1 MNMCFCS
8 YYEDHCFYVHERA
21 PVKTDKMA
29 SVCLH
34 ALPTPERAPE
44 APYRVSPQVLWCC
57 MLHEWRRLWR
67 RVIPRRSR
75 WFAGCSERSDDT
87 DPFKW
92 QTGQQQYLI
101 RSQSCETSHGKATAY
116 RSSCII
122 EAALILGGTACSL
135 CVHAHQHAHWTE
147 AEPIRHGS
155 RW

>member
-1 MNMCFCS
+1 MLLWRNG
-8 YYEDHCFYVHERA
+8 FYVHERA
-21 PVKTDKMA
+21 HVKAEKMA
-29 SVCLH
+29 SVWLY
-34 ALPTPERAPE
+34 ALLTPERAPE
-44 APYRVSPQVLWCC
+44 APYSPPRCC

-75 WFAGCSERSDDT
+75 WFAGCSDRPDDT
-87 DPFKW
+87 DLFKW
-92 QTGQQQYLI
+92 QTGQQHHLI
-101 RSQSCETSHGKATAY
+101 RPQSCGTSHGKATAY

-147 AEPIRHGS
+147 AETIRRGS